1 MSGKLMVIAF
11 FLTTLSVVVL
21 MIIIAN
27 YPQPEQAAQTEEL
40 QIIQE

>member
-1 MSGKLMVIAF
+1 VI
-11 FLTTLSVVVL
+11 VL

-40 QIIQE
+40 QTIQE

>member
-11 FLTTLSVVVL
+11 FLTTLSVIVL

-27 YPQPEQAAQTEEL
+27 YPQPEQDAQTEEL
-40 QIIQE
+40 QTIQE